1 MNEPVAERREHF
13 RSAEL
18 GQAQLEDLRKTI
30 DASIAL
36 GGEHDAE
43 DIRRYLLA
51 VSADL
56 V

>member
-1 MNEPVAERREHF
+1 MNEPVDELRERF
-13 RSAEL
+13 CPAEL

-30 DASIAL
+30 DVSIAL
-36 GGEHDAE
+36 GGGHDAE
-43 DIRRYLLA
+43 DIRRYLLE